1 MTMLKEQDYNK
12 KIDWNIWK
20 SLYNFAKPHKSKF
33 IKLILLMITLGVI
46 DVIFPLLSKY
56 AIDNFATKK
65 DLSNIGVFIFVYFTI
80 IIIQVFNIWLFIGLA
95 GKISTSLSYD
105 IRKDGFKKL
114 QEFSF
119 SYYDK
124 NQVGWIMTR
133 MTSDIKKIGEIFAW
147 GIVDIVWGFTL
158 MIAIMIAMLYL
169 NWKLALI
176 VIMIIPLLVIISFY
190 FQNKILKSYR
200 KVRKTNSKITG
211 AFNEGIMGAKTIKT
225 LVREEENLGEFTLLV
240 DKMQNYSIKAAV
252 LSSLYFP
259 LILIIGSIGTGI
271 VIWYGGNGVVLKA
284 ISYGSLVA
292 FISYTIHF
300 FEPVMSVARVFAEFQ
315 NAQASAERVVSMIK
329 TEIDIKDSKEVIDK
343 YGDFLNPQDKNWP
356 KSIDDI
362 VFENVGFHYTEG
374 ESILSNFNLKI
385 KAGEKIALVGET
397 GSGKTTIVNLIC
409 RFYEPTFGRILINGK
424 DYKEMS
430 LVWLQSN
437 LGYVLQSPHLFS
449 GTIMENIRYG
459 NLNATDQEV
468 KNAAKLVN
476 ADIFIEKLEQ
486 KYNTEVEEGGN
497 SLSTGEK
504 QLISFA
510 RAILA
515 NPQIFILDE
524 ATSSIDTETEL
535 IIQDAIDKLLNG
547 RTSFIIAHRLSTIR
561 SADRILVIKNGKIKE
576 EGSHKFL
583 IDKKGHYYNLY
594 MSQFIDEEE
603 SKILNI

>member
-1 MTMLKEQDYNK
+1 
-12 KIDWNIWK
+12 
-20 SLYNFAKPHKSKF
+20 
-33 IKLILLMITLGVI
+33 
-46 DVIFPLLSKY
+46 
-56 AIDNFATKK
+56 
-65 DLSNIGVFIFVYFTI
+65 
-80 IIIQVFNIWLFIGLA
+80 
-95 GKISTSLSYD
+95 
-105 IRKDGFKKL
+105 
-114 QEFSF
+114 
-119 SYYDK
+119 
-124 NQVGWIMTR
+124 
-133 MTSDIKKIGEIFAW
+133 
-147 GIVDIVWGFTL
+147 
-158 MIAIMIAMLYL
+158 
-169 NWKLALI
+169 
-176 VIMIIPLLVIISFY
+176 
-190 FQNKILKSYR
+190 
-200 KVRKTNSKITG
+200 
-211 AFNEGIMGAKTIKT
+211 
-225 LVREEENLGEFTLLV
+225 
-240 DKMQNYSIKAAV
+240 
-252 LSSLYFP
+252 
-259 LILIIGSIGTGI
+259 
-271 VIWYGGNGVVLKA
+271 
-284 ISYGSLVA
+284 
-292 FISYTIHF
+292 
-300 FEPVMSVARVFAEFQ
+300 
-315 NAQASAERVVSMIK
+315 MIK